1 MAQGVYAN
9 IGYWV
14 YFVGVGDGVTKTYVM
29 SFTQVPQVAHEGSG
43 GGVDPTWPHSWPIGT
58 QSLCNQLAHYHDER

>member
-1 MAQGVYAN
+1 M
-9 IGYWV
+9 

-43 GGVDPTWPHSWPIGT
+43 GGVDPTWPHS
-58 QSLCNQLAHYHDER
+58 